1 MATEQSHVCRSYAA
15 AADLSAK
22 QYFLVKHN
30 TTAGQCALVAAI
42 TDFPIGILQN
52 KPAAAGRAAE
62 VLVLGWSKAEV
73 EATTDIASA
82 DKLGPHTDGRL
93 IKKSVADNDVVCA
106 IAEEA
111 ATSATGDRITVM
123 QFPASWVTVA

>member
-1 MATEQSHVCRSYAA
+1 MATEYSGISRSFAA
-15 AADLSAK
+15 PSDYSAN
-22 QYFLVKHN
+22 QYFLMKYGA
-30 TTAGQCALVAAI
+30 TAPQVAIVSAI

-62 VLVLGWSKAEV
+62 VMMIGWSKAEV
-73 EATTDIASA
+73 EATTDIAIG

-106 IAEEA
+106 LAEA
-111 ATSATGDRITVM
+111 AATTATGDRITVM
-123 QFPASWVTVA
+123 LFPAAWVSVA